1 MKASLFTT
9 LCLVMVLAACGQ
21 PVQETAASAEPAN
34 DQSET
39 EPMNPTV
46 RTALELVPAAR
57 PYIDPQNGR
66 FDYGAARSELGP
78 VEARE
83 LRSIWRAA
91 LREAQITAN

>member
-1 MKASLFTT
+1 MKASLITT
-9 LCLVMVLAACGQ
+9 GCLAIALGACGQ

-46 RTALELVPAAR
+46 RAALVEVPAAR
-57 PYIDPQNGR
+57 PYVDPQNGD
-66 FDYGAARSELGP
+66 FDYDAARSELGA

-83 LRSIWRAA
+83 LRLVWQDA
-91 LREAQITAN
+91 LREARIHAT